1 MQNQKSAQNCQRG
14 LLKAIQ
20 GGMQLAFRSKISKD
34 SLRSAGKYEQDLKG
48 DEQGEVRKLQTFL
61 FSCSVIQRMRPK
73 QNLQGSEGGLYLFL
87 LQTSRTLRDT
97 CWFSLGHCLPLP
109 LLSDI
114 PATFPT
120 LLKLFLAE
128 KCPLSAPGRYHLSAI

>member
-1 MQNQKSAQNCQRG
+1 
-14 LLKAIQ
+14 
-20 GGMQLAFRSKISKD
+20 MQLAFRSKISKE

-87 LQTSRTLRDT
+87 LQTSRTPQRHVVVQPG
-97 CWFSLGHCLPLP
+97 S
-109 LLSDI
+109 
-114 PATFPT
+114 
-120 LLKLFLAE
+120 
-128 KCPLSAPGRYHLSAI
+128 LSASPPAQ